1 MEASGRSASR
11 RPALEL
17 SKAPLLQLQDLSK
30 CYRGASAIASALTLG
45 RASRSDFLALNGVS
59 LTVRSGEIV
68 GLLGPNG
75 SGKTTLLRCAAGL
88 LSPDKGRVT
97 VNGEAPSGLHS
108 DVRAQIG
115 LVMREDRTFHH
126 RLTAE
131 ENLALFARLQHL
143 GGAKR
148 KQAIERVIRLAEVQ
162 DFRAKPYRTFSAGMR
177 ARLAFARALLAEPKL
192 LLLDEATS
200 GLDPGLRVTLQRTI
214 RRLADDEGIAILVAT
229 HDLDEAESL
238 CDRVAVLE
246 KGAIVAEGLWADTR
260 DDALRVFG
268 LPTTDDEAT
277 T

>member
-1 MEASGRSASR
+1 
-11 RPALEL
+11 
-17 SKAPLLQLQDLSK
+17 
-30 CYRGASAIASALTLG
+30 
-45 RASRSDFLALNGVS
+45 
-59 LTVRSGEIV
+59 
-68 GLLGPNG
+68 
-75 SGKTTLLRCAAGL
+75 
-88 LSPDKGRVT
+88 
-97 VNGEAPSGLHS
+97 
-108 DVRAQIG
+108 
-115 LVMREDRTFHH
+115 MREDRTFHH